1 MKDIQN
7 MTELEH
13 KRRIARNTA
22 ALYVRMLL
30 RLAVTLYTSRI
41 VLDILGVDDFALYGI
56 VGGIVTLLTFLQ
68 TALNASTQRF
78 MSVELGRGDT
88 NALKRV
94 FDVSMTL
101 YLLVALV
108 IILLAE
114 SAGLWFLNTR
124 LVIPPDRLGAVN
136 WVFQFSILVTC
147 VNIIQTPY
155 NASIIA
161 HEKMSFY
168 AWISIADVVLKLGAV
183 FLLMVS
189 PVDKLAS
196 YAALLL
202 AVSLVIFFITRGYAL
217 RQFTVCRFKPCWD
230 KPLLRQMAAFSGWTL
245 CDSGAQLAVTQ
256 GRIFLLNIFT
266 PLVTNAAMSIATQVS
281 TAVYNFV
288 IYFQSSFNP
297 QITKASAQGNQR
309 YLQDLVN
316 QTSKFSYYMIF
327 ALTLPVLLNMEYILG
342 IWLKEVPQYTAV
354 FCSIT
359 LLYYLVESLS
369 GPLWVTTWAGGN
381 IRRYQI
387 TVSLMRIITLPA
399 TWLLL
404 KYGMEPWTVL
414 VVWVLVNGLCYL
426 YRLVYVRR
434 NTGIPMAP
442 YVREVIVPIVLI
454 TILALPL
461 PLLSHYMLARWTDLV
476 VTTMVSL
483 LITGILVWLM
493 GLKPTEKKHIKEFV
507 KRRLS

>member
-1 MKDIQN
+1 

-13 KRRIARNTA
+13 KRLIAKNTV
-22 ALYVRMLL
+22 ALYVRMLV

-41 VLDILGVDDFALYGI
+41 VLDVLGVDDFALYGI
-56 VGGIVTLLTFLQ
+56 VGGIVTLFTFLQ

-78 MSVELGRGDT
+78 MSVELGSGDLPR
-88 NALKRV
+88 LKRV

-101 YLLVALV
+101 YLVVALIIVV
-108 IILLAE
+108 IAE
-114 SAGLWFLNTR
+114 SVGLWFLNTQ
-124 LVIPPDRLGAVN
+124 LVIPPERMNAVN
-136 WVFQFSILVTC
+136 W

-168 AWISIADVVLKLGAV
+168 AWISIADVVLKLGVV

-196 YAALLL
+196 YAGLLL
-202 AVSLVIFFITRGYAL
+202 VVSVVIFFITRGYAL
-217 RQFTVCRFKPCWD
+217 RKFSVCRFRFTWD
-230 KPLLRQMAAFSGWTL
+230 KPLLKEMAGFSGWTL

-256 GRIFLLNIFT
+256 GRVFLLNLFT

-297 QITKASAQGNQR
+297 QITKASAAGNQK

-327 ALTLPVLLNMEYILG
+327 ALTLPILLNMEFILNV
-342 IWLKEVPQYTAV
+342 WLKEVPQYTVV

-369 GPLWVTTWAGGN
+369 GPLWITTWAAGR

-387 TVSLMRIITLPA
+387 TVSLIRITTLPA

-414 VVWVLVNGLCYL
+414 VVWVVVNGFCYL
-426 YRLVYVRR
+426 YRLLYVNRQS
-434 NTGIPMAP
+434 GIPLLRYA
-442 YVREVIVPIVLI
+442 REVLMPVGLI
-454 TILALPL
+454 SALSVPL
-461 PLLSHYMLARWTDLV
+461 PLLVHRWLEGWPDLILTTLTALLATG
-476 VTTMVSL
+476 L
-483 LITGILVWLM
+483 LIWFT
-493 GLKPTEKKHIKEFV
+493 GLKRTEKKHIKEAIK
-507 KRRLS
+507 KRLR